1 MVLDGLG
8 GGPPDLV
15 IGGGQDLAQ
24 LGAGDGAADRD
35 VHVRRQTAL
44 RLDGGEVLDVIADK
58 AAQVLD
64 EPVEQRGEV
73 QRIAGGP
80 GVVVDGGS
88 GWCSVAGHPAV
99 GRAGQRDEQRRAE
112 DVAVRGGVG
121 LADRAVADLAARQRR
136 GIMPPPGR
144 AVTARPGGEHRT
156 AHPDLG
162 DLLVQRPDL
171 LVQAGGVQAR
181 GGEGV
186 PVGLRLGAVGDQV
199 PLGIVR
205 RVRLDH
211 WFVFQVPALPA
222 LGRPERLGAFGARR
236 ADGGEG
242 VPAWYEHLLDP
253 ACRHLGAA
261 ELDRPQA
268 RPVLGGQ
275 VLDDVAGQRHR
286 EPLRAGP
293 PALPRLGHSPPPGS
307 SSALSQSAA

>member
-1 MVLDGLG
+1 M
-8 GGPPDLV
+8 

-35 VHVRRQTAL
+35 VHVRGETAL
-44 RLDGGEVLDVIADK
+44 RLDGREVLEVIADE

-80 GVVVDGGS
+80 GVVVGAGI
-88 GWCSVAGHPAV
+88 GWCPVAGHPAV

-112 DVAVRGGVG
+112 DLAVRGGVG
-121 LADRAVADLAARQRR
+121 LADRAVADLAAGKRR
-136 GIMPPPGR
+136 GIVPPPGR

-156 AHPDLG
+156 AHPGLG
-162 DLLVQRPDL
+162 DLLVQGPDL
-171 LVQAGGVQAR
+171 LVQVGGVQAR

-186 PVGLRLGAVGDQV
+186 PVGLRLGAVGD
-199 PLGIVR
+199 PLPLVIGR

-211 WFVFQVPALPA
+211 GFVVQVPALPA
-222 LGRPERLGAFGARR
+222 LGRPECLRALGARR
-236 ADGGEG
+236 ADRGEG
-242 VPAWYEHLLDP
+242 VPAWHEHLLDP
-253 ACRHLGAA
+253 ACRHVGAA

-275 VLDDVAGQRHR
+275 VLDDVPGQRHR
-286 EPLRAGP
+286 EPLGAGP
-293 PALPRLGHSPPPGS
+293 PALPRLGHSSPPAS
-307 SSALSQSAA
+307 SSALSQAAA